1 MLMLGLNGTMDQ
13 LVMANSACWY
23 GYVLWIEDYHVLR
36 RALDS
41 EFDGQKNKGSR
52 VGH

>member
-13 LVMANSACWY
+13 LAMANSACWY

-41 EFDGQKNKGSR
+41 EFDGQRNKGSR